1 MDTQNIRSH
10 LLKDRLSKWTL
21 TLSFLIGRS
30 FCIYDSLYSRACHF
44 LQMPE
49 EADRVPSGI
58 WDISRSLSCLE
69 DAAP

>member
-1 MDTQNIRSH
+1 MYAHIV
-10 LLKDRLSKWTL
+10 LLDRTLMLYLYNGHAKWTL
-21 TLSFLIGRS
+21 NKGGYGMIPCTAG
-30 FCIYDSLYSRACHF
+30 HF

-49 EADRVPSGI
+49 EADRAPSGI